1 MTTTA
6 AQGLGTAGAAA
17 RTDAVPAQA
26 TVQAATVEVA
36 VLPTTSVQPPART
49 PAALMGLG
57 TKALATAIVV
67 RTCPPGHL
75 KPALDALGGY
85 RQT

>member
-1 MTTTA
+1 MTTTTAHETGTGA
-6 AQGLGTAGAAA
+6 APARAGA
-17 RTDAVPAQA
+17 VPSQPAF
-26 TVQAATVEVA
+26 QAASVEAALV
-36 VLPTTSVQPPART
+36 PTTSLQPPART

-75 KPALDALGGY
+75 MPALDALDGS
-85 RQT
+85 R